1 MAPIKSQ
8 FSIFMFLEEAR
19 IEWSQRLAGS
29 KPACCIA
36 RMKGRKLEDGET
48 PEQVKRTGTD
58 VSIRESKSLTKEKIQ
73 FLFSSCCSLE
83 GTLGKWSFYA
93 SKGSEA
99 SSWMFTVSQLLGGP
113 LACGI
118 ILPDAQ

>member
-36 RMKGRKLEDGET
+36 RMKGRKLEDAGFRGGGGE
-48 PEQVKRTGTD
+48 KTGLHAGAHCT
-58 VSIRESKSLTKEKIQ
+58 
-73 FLFSSCCSLE
+73 
-83 GTLGKWSFYA
+83 
-93 SKGSEA
+93 
-99 SSWMFTVSQLLGGP
+99 
-113 LACGI
+113 
-118 ILPDAQ
+118 